1 MHRPVAEPRKTKHRR
16 TALRE
21 WLASESSGDVMLA
34 QKIALEI
41 DETAALKVA
50 NKFGESP
57 PAALRPR
64 GARGVPGRRSPADLL
79 GRDFPVCREQV

>member
-34 QKIALEI
+34 QKIALEN
-41 DETAALKVA
+41 DE
-50 NKFGESP
+50 
-57 PAALRPR
+57 PAAMAIAFRN
-64 GARGVPGRRSPADLL
+64 
-79 GRDFPVCREQV
+79 